1 MYFAS
6 FLYLQPQIWN
16 SIDKYL
22 PEWRVFFYGSYSEEW
37 YSPFAAGV
45 SCSTWLFCH
54 ATPPVYQLSL
64 SLGLVVLISVLPLPT
79 FFHSPH
85 LWICNF
91 SQVKSMWQ
99 QHFNLPAQNILHR
112 GRRGFVTQEKW
123 WLNGAT
129 RTNEIVDRGPNSVAQ
144 ENWTTVNVEP
154 CLSWGYLQTF
164 LCYAFHSMPFIENI
178 TINAPSWLNN
188 SVGTCMII
196 HLTGHILFGWSS
208 HKTKTSFWKA
218 ETGYPTLLNSEPI
231 ETQFW
236 GQEGVWKHAS

>member
-1 MYFAS
+1 MTC
-6 FLYLQPQIWN
+6 
-16 SIDKYL
+16 
-22 PEWRVFFYGSYSEEW
+22 FFYGSYSEEW

-123 WLNGAT
+123 WPNGAT

-196 HLTGHILFGWSS
+196 HLTGHILLVITQDKNKLLKSWNGLS
-208 HKTKTSFWKA
+208 HFAQQWANRNSILRAGRSVKA
-218 ETGYPTLLNSEPI
+218 CELSLQWAFPSRGR
-231 ETQFW
+231 
-236 GQEGVWKHAS
+236 

>member
-6 FLYLQPQIWN
+6 F
-16 SIDKYL
+16 
-22 PEWRVFFYGSYSEEW
+22 FYI
-37 YSPFAAGV
+37 
-45 SCSTWLFCH
+45 CSHRYGT
-54 ATPPVYQLSL
+54 
-64 SLGLVVLISVLPLPT
+64 VLISIYQNDVFFLWFILWRVIFPFCCWCVLFYLIILPRHPTRLST
-79 FFHSPH
+79 FLKFGFGCFDIGSTITHVFHSPH

-123 WLNGAT
+123 WPNGAT

-196 HLTGHILFGWSS
+196 PLTGHILFGWSS